1 MDGLFPGARLK
12 RRTPLR
18 IFDDSLERH
27 DTSAIC
33 ARCHE
38 RAIAVVT

>member
-27 DTSAIC
+27 DISAIC

-38 RAIAVVT
+38 RTVTGVT